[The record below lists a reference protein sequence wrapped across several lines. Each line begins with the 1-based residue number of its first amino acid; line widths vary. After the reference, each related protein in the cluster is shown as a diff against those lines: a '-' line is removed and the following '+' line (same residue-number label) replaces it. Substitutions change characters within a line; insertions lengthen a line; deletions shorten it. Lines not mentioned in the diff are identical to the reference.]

1 MNLMSK
7 TFFNFDERVMDTF
20 YKICAVMYGVTLF
33 TLMGIQLY
41 RQFVLQQAQGELED
55 IAILLTINV
64 IVLFGSVLYLTG
76 VVNPKRI
83 KPGAIV
89 AGYIG
94 FVLLGLA
101 FTIIKYSV
109 FLGQPVSLVQVWEYL
124 KIVVIVSGAL
134 ALLWGVLA
142 FLGSR
147 RIEKQIE

>member
-1 MNLMSK
+1 MSK
-7 TFFNFDERVMDTF
+7 TFFNFDERMMDTF

-33 TLMGIQLY
+33 ALMSVQLY
-41 RQFVLQQAQGELED
+41 RQFVLQQAQQEWED

-83 KPGAIV
+83 KPSYVI

-101 FTIIKYSV
+101 FTIIKYTV
-109 FLGQPVSLVQVWEYL
+109 FLGQALSLVQIWDYL
-124 KIVVIVSGAL
+124 LIVIKVSGVL
-134 ALLWGVLA
+134 ALVWGVLA
-142 FLGSR
+142 LLGSR